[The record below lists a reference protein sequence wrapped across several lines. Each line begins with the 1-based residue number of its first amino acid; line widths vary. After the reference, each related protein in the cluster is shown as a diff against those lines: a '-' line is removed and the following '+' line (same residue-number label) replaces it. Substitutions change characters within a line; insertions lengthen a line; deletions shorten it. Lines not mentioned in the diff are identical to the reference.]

1 MSKKHFLL
9 TLAVVVVLSLVIG
22 CAKAPQQEVDAAKAA
37 LEAAKTAEGD
47 RYLPDEFNAAQ
58 DTLNAA
64 LAEIETQNSKFA
76 LTRNYGKAK
85 QLLASALNLANKVG
99 TDVAAKKEEV
109 KAEVTQKV
117 TDLSTAIE
125 ESKALWKKAPRG
137 KEGREILEAMKSD
150 IATVE
155 TSIPAVNALVEK
167 GDFLAAKDK
176 VNAALAKI
184 NSIKEE
190 LTNAIAKKG
199 RK

>member
-1 MSKKHFLL
+1 MSKKRFLL
-9 TLAVVVVLSLVIG
+9 TLGVVVVLSLVIG

-47 RYLPDEFNAAQ
+47 RYLPDLYNAAQ

-85 QLLASALNLANKVG
+85 QLLASALNLSNQVSA
-99 TDVAAKKEEV
+99 DVAAKKEEV
-109 KAEVTQKV
+109 KADVAQKL
-117 TDLSTAIE
+117 TDLNTSIADT
-125 ESKALWKKAPRG
+125 KALLKKAPRG
-137 KEGREILEAMKSD
+137 KEGREILEAMTSD
-150 IATVE
+150 LTTVE
-155 TSIPAVNALVEK
+155 NSTADVNALVEK

-176 VNAALAKI
+176 VNAALAKV

-199 RK
+199 KK